1 MIVFWFFEDEKDK
14 KDKNTRM
21 DIKVRGTGIYAVEK
35 FPPCERGE
43 TFQALEFLRW
53 DSNHKVYR
61 KSLWL
66 EYTGY
71 RIGPLKKY
79 IVYAKRP
86 GTTFEDGGYF
96 LDVAEEEKIIIE
108 EE

>member
-1 MIVFWFFEDEKDK
+1 MIVFCFFEDEKDK

-35 FPPCERGE
+35 FPPCEKGE
-43 TFQALEFLRW
+43 AFQALEFLRW
-53 DSNHKVYR
+53 DSNNKVYR

-71 RIGPLKKY
+71 RIGPLK
-79 IVYAKRP
+79 
-86 GTTFEDGGYF
+86 F
-96 LDVAEEEKIIIE
+96 LKVSMRGKETEKNRRRE
-108 EE
+108 GK

>member
-14 KDKNTRM
+14 KDKNTKM
-21 DIKVRGTGIYAVEK
+21 DIKVRGTGIYATDK
-35 FPPCERGE
+35 FPPCAKGE
-43 TFQALEFLRW
+43 TFQALEFIRW
-53 DSNHKVYR
+53 ENGKKVYR
-61 KSLWL
+61 RSIELQ
-66 EYTGY
+66 YTGY
-71 RIGPLKKY
+71 RTGPLKEY

-86 GTTFEDGGYF
+86 GTTFEEGGYF